1 MKNLHDSYCYDCP
14 AQYLCAKMGPCE
26 VIRGFLPVKPHLTY
40 NKRLKLAR
48 SRGLNLAKWLPK
60 RRILTKFDK

>member
-1 MKNLHDSYCYDCP
+1 MALFRRLKPKGEYVFYRRATKL
-14 AQYLCAKMGPCE
+14 KCE

-48 SRGLNLAKWLPK
+48 SRGLNLAKWLHP
-60 RRILTKFDK
+60 